1 MSIKFWGL
9 LLIACLVAYFFI
21 PKIYAI
27 VTQKSVGSI
36 PYEMKESDNIAY
48 ATFAGG
54 CFWCMEPPFE
64 KLPGVYEVVTGYT
77 GGDKVNPSY
86 NEVTTG
92 ETGHVEAVMI
102 AYNPTVLDYDTLL
115 EVFWRQVDPTD
126 DGGQFVD
133 IGTGSQR

>member
-1 MSIKFWGL
+1 MHG
-9 LLIACLVAYFFI
+9 A
-21 PKIYAI
+21 
-27 VTQKSVGSI
+27 
-36 PYEMKESDNIAY
+36 
-48 ATFAGG
+48 
-54 CFWCMEPPFE
+54 PFE